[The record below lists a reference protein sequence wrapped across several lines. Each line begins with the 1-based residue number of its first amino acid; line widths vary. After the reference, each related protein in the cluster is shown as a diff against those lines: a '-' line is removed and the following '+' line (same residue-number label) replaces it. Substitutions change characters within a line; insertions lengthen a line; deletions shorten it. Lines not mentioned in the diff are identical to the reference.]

1 MLCSRQ
7 DRRAL
12 RCRTALRVSWTPLRG
27 SACRSSACS
36 GARECKYWEAYAR
49 DAIRTMLCRGP
60 PAWGGRGIA
69 PRLPRTTTRRK
80 RTIPARRGIM
90 HHTVRATL
98 GLLLFSL
105 AMATCSS
112 GETLSIA
119 ASLGENEWKVM
130 REHVFPPFEA
140 RENCRIR
147 AVNIE
152 AGNTLKKLEVMHRAN
167 RMSIDLVL
175 LDNMNLAPY
184 VEKRLL
190 LDLTKYQALIDP
202 EVDASLVQPLT
213 FHGQLMFFPGRPNVQ
228 ITYYNTD
235 VFNGSTYTIPET
247 WDELLA
253 VAQRLK
259 AAYNVG
265 KVAVHGTLDGN
276 TTAQVFEFITA
287 AGGKITT
294 LNDAGSVKAFTF
306 LQQLYPYLSPETKK
320 ANWNTTNTFLSNDTL
335 FLARNWPV
343 GMQVIVQQNQK
354 TNIQAYATWAG
365 PAGRATMIGG
375 DVIAITKRSSNQEL
389 ALKFAGYFMSREI
402 QALLVT
408 KLGWPPIRSDALGSV
423 PEWQQGF
430 FKAIM
435 EALRYGHYR
444 PAIMGWSAVDK
455 YVTRL
460 GRL

>member
-1 MLCSRQ
+1 ML
-7 DRRAL
+7 
-12 RCRTALRVSWTPLRG
+12 
-27 SACRSSACS
+27 
-36 GARECKYWEAYAR
+36 Y
-49 DAIRTMLCRGP
+49 
-60 PAWGGRGIA
+60 
-69 PRLPRTTTRRK
+69 TR
-80 RTIPARRGIM
+80 
-90 HHTVRATL
+90 RATL
-98 GLLLFSL
+98 GLLFVALGTPRV
-105 AMATCSS
+105 AA
-112 GETLSIA
+112 EATLSIA

-130 REHVFPPFEA
+130 RERVFPPFAA
-140 RENCRIR
+140 REHCRIR

-152 AGNTLKKLEVMHRAN
+152 AADTLKKLEVMHRAN

-175 LDNMNLAPY
+175 LDNMSLAPY
-184 VEKRLL
+184 VEKRLV
-190 LDLTKYQALIDP
+190 LDLTKYQTLIDP

-213 FHGQLMFFPGRPNVQ
+213 FHGRLMFFPGRPNVQ

-235 VFNGSTYTIPET
+235 VFNGTHYHIPET
-247 WDELLA
+247 WDDLLE

-276 TTAQVFEFITA
+276 TTTQVFEFITA

-294 LNDAGSVKAFTF
+294 LNDSGSIKAFTL

-320 ANWNTTNTFLSNDTL
+320 ANWNTTNKFLSEDTL

-365 PAGRATMIGG
+365 PTGRATMIGG
-375 DVIAITKRSSNQEL
+375 DVIAITKRSPNQEL
-389 ALKFAGYFMSREI
+389 ALKFAAYFMSREV
-402 QALLVT
+402 QTLLVT
-408 KLGWPPIRSDALGSV
+408 ALGWPPIRSDALGSV

-430 FKAIM
+430 FTAIM
-435 EALRYGHYR
+435 DALRYGHYR

-455 YVTRL
+455 YVNL
-460 GRL
+460 AFKDIVMDGRDVQKTLDTYARDLQEELDWLK

>member
-1 MLCSRQ
+1 M
-7 DRRAL
+7 
-12 RCRTALRVSWTPLRG
+12 
-27 SACRSSACS
+27 
-36 GARECKYWEAYAR
+36 
-49 DAIRTMLCRGP
+49 
-60 PAWGGRGIA
+60 
-69 PRLPRTTTRRK
+69 TR
-80 RTIPARRGIM
+80 
-90 HHTVRATL
+90 
-98 GLLLFSL
+98 F
-105 AMATCSS
+105 SS
-112 GETLSIA
+112 GETLSIS

-130 REHVFPPFEA
+130 REKVFPPFET
-140 RENCRIR
+140 REHCRIR

-152 AGNTLKKLEVMHRAN
+152 AGDTLKKIELMHRAN
-167 RMSIDLVL
+167 RMSIDLLL

-235 VFNGSTYTIPET
+235 VFNGTNQTIPET
-247 WDELLA
+247 WDALLE
-253 VAQRLK
+253 VAKQLK
-259 AAYNVG
+259 AAYKVG

-294 LNDAGSVKAFTF
+294 LNDAGSIKAFTF

-320 ANWNTTNTFLSNDTL
+320 ANWNTTNKFLSEDTL

-354 TNIQAYATWAG
+354 TNIKAYATWAG

-408 KLGWPPIRSDALGSV
+408 ELGWPPIRSDALGSV

-455 YVTRL
+455 YVNL
-460 GRL
+460 AFKDIVIDGRDVQTTLDTYARDLQEELDWLK

>member
-1 MLCSRQ
+1 M
-7 DRRAL
+7 
-12 RCRTALRVSWTPLRG
+12 
-27 SACRSSACS
+27 
-36 GARECKYWEAYAR
+36 
-49 DAIRTMLCRGP
+49 
-60 PAWGGRGIA
+60 
-69 PRLPRTTTRRK
+69 
-80 RTIPARRGIM
+80 
-90 HHTVRATL
+90 VRATL

-105 AMATCSS
+105 AMVTCSS

-152 AGNTLKKLEVMHRAN
+152 AGDTLKKLEVMHRAN

-235 VFNGSTYTIPET
+235 VFNGTNQTIPET
-247 WDELLA
+247 WDALLE
-253 VAQRLK
+253 VAKQLK
-259 AAYNVG
+259 AAYKVG

-294 LNDAGSVKAFTF
+294 FNDAGSIKAFTF

-320 ANWNTTNTFLSNDTL
+320 ANWNTTNKFLSEDTL

-354 TNIQAYATWAG
+354 TNIKAYATWAG

-389 ALKFAGYFMSREI
+389 ALKFAGYFMSREM
-402 QALLVT
+402 QTLLVT
-408 KLGWPPIRSDALGSV
+408 ELGWPPIRSDALGSV

-444 PAIMGWSAVDK
+444 PAIMGWSAVEK
-455 YVTRL
+455 YVNL
-460 GRL
+460 AFKDIVIDGRDVQTTLDTYARDLQEELEWLK

>member
-1 MLCSRQ
+1 
-7 DRRAL
+7 
-12 RCRTALRVSWTPLRG
+12 
-27 SACRSSACS
+27 
-36 GARECKYWEAYAR
+36 
-49 DAIRTMLCRGP
+49 
-60 PAWGGRGIA
+60 
-69 PRLPRTTTRRK
+69 
-80 RTIPARRGIM
+80 M

-98 GLLLFSL
+98 VLLIFSL
-105 AMATCSS
+105 AMARFSS

-130 REHVFPPFEA
+130 REHVFPTFEA
-140 RENCRIR
+140 REHCRIR

-152 AGNTLKKLEVMHRAN
+152 AGDTLKKIEVMHRAN

-184 VEKRLL
+184 VEKRLV

-213 FHGQLMFFPGRPNVQ
+213 FNGRLMFFPGRPNVQ

-235 VFNGSTYTIPET
+235 VFHGGNYQMPET
-247 WDELLA
+247 WNELLE
-253 VAQRLK
+253 VAKRLK
-259 AAYNVG
+259 ATYKVG
-265 KVAVHGTLDGN
+265 KVAVHGTLDTN
-276 TTAQVFEFITA
+276 TTTQVFEFITA
-287 AGGKITT
+287 AGGEITT
-294 LNDAGSVKAFTF
+294 LNDAGSIKAFTF
-306 LQQLYPYLSPETKK
+306 LQKLYPYLSPETKK
-320 ANWNTTNTFLSNDTL
+320 ANWNTTNKFLSKETL

-354 TNIQAYATWAG
+354 TNIKAYATWAG

-375 DVIAITKRSSNQEL
+375 DVIAITKRSPNQEL

-402 QALLVT
+402 QTLLVT
-408 KLGWPPIRSDALGSV
+408 ELGWPPIRSDALGSV

-455 YVTRL
+455 YVNL
-460 GRL
+460 AFKDIVMDGRDVQATLDTYARDLQEELDWLK

>member
-1 MLCSRQ
+1 
-7 DRRAL
+7 
-12 RCRTALRVSWTPLRG
+12 
-27 SACRSSACS
+27 
-36 GARECKYWEAYAR
+36 
-49 DAIRTMLCRGP
+49 
-60 PAWGGRGIA
+60 
-69 PRLPRTTTRRK
+69 
-80 RTIPARRGIM
+80 M
-90 HHTVRATL
+90 HHMVRATL

-105 AMATCSS
+105 AMVTCSS

-152 AGNTLKKLEVMHRAN
+152 AGDTLKKLEVMHRAN

-235 VFNGSTYTIPET
+235 VFNGTNQTIPET
-247 WDELLA
+247 WDALLE
-253 VAQRLK
+253 VAKQLK
-259 AAYNVG
+259 AAYKVG

-294 LNDAGSVKAFTF
+294 FNDAGSIKAFTF

-320 ANWNTTNTFLSNDTL
+320 ANWNTTNKFLSEDTL

-354 TNIQAYATWAG
+354 TNIKAYATWAG

-389 ALKFAGYFMSREI
+389 ALKFAGYFMSREM
-402 QALLVT
+402 QTLLVT
-408 KLGWPPIRSDALGSV
+408 ELGWPPIRSDALGSV

-444 PAIMGWSAVDK
+444 PAIMGWSAVEK
-455 YVTRL
+455 YVNL
-460 GRL
+460 AFKDIVIDGRDVQTTLDTYARDLQEELEWLK

>member
-1 MLCSRQ
+1 
-7 DRRAL
+7 
-12 RCRTALRVSWTPLRG
+12 
-27 SACRSSACS
+27 
-36 GARECKYWEAYAR
+36 
-49 DAIRTMLCRGP
+49 
-60 PAWGGRGIA
+60 
-69 PRLPRTTTRRK
+69 
-80 RTIPARRGIM
+80 M
-90 HHTVRATL
+90 HHTVYTIWV
-98 GLLLFSL
+98 LLLFSL
-105 AMATCSS
+105 GMARFSS
-112 GETLSIA
+112 GETLSIS

-130 REHVFPPFEA
+130 REKVFPPFET

-152 AGNTLKKLEVMHRAN
+152 AGDTLKKIEVMHRAN
-167 RMSIDLVL
+167 RMSIDLLL

-184 VEKRLL
+184 VEKRLV
-190 LDLTKYQALIDP
+190 LDLTKYQAQIDP

-213 FHGQLMFFPGRPNVQ
+213 FNGRLMFFPGRPNVQ

-235 VFNGSTYTIPET
+235 VFTGSNYQIPET
-247 WDELLA
+247 WDELLE
-253 VAQRLK
+253 VAKRLK
-259 AAYNVG
+259 AAYKVG

-294 LNDAGSVKAFTF
+294 LNDVGSVKAFTF
-306 LQQLYPYLSPETKK
+306 LRELYPYLSPDTKK
-320 ANWNTTNTFLSNDTL
+320 ANWNTTNKFLSEDTL

-354 TNIQAYATWAG
+354 TNIKAYATWAG

-375 DVIAITKRSSNQEL
+375 DVIAITKRSPNQEL
-389 ALKFAGYFMSREI
+389 ALKFAGYLMSREI
-402 QALLVT
+402 QTLLVT
-408 KLGWPPIRSDALGSV
+408 ELGWPPIRSDALGSV

-435 EALRYGHYR
+435 EALRYGQYR

-455 YVTRL
+455 YVNL
-460 GRL
+460 AFKDIVMDGRDVKATLETYARDLQEELAWLK

>member
-1 MLCSRQ
+1 M
-7 DRRAL
+7 
-12 RCRTALRVSWTPLRG
+12 V
-27 SACRSSACS
+27 
-36 GARECKYWEAYAR
+36 
-49 DAIRTMLCRGP
+49 
-60 PAWGGRGIA
+60 
-69 PRLPRTTTRRK
+69 
-80 RTIPARRGIM
+80 
-90 HHTVRATL
+90 
-98 GLLLFSL
+98 
-105 AMATCSS
+105 TCSS

-152 AGNTLKKLEVMHRAN
+152 AGDTLKKLEVMHRAN

-235 VFNGSTYTIPET
+235 VFNGTNQTIPET
-247 WDELLA
+247 WDALLE
-253 VAQRLK
+253 VAKQLK
-259 AAYNVG
+259 AAYKVG

-294 LNDAGSVKAFTF
+294 FNDAGSIKAFTF

-320 ANWNTTNTFLSNDTL
+320 ANWNTTNKFLSEDTL

-354 TNIQAYATWAG
+354 TNIKAYATWAG

-389 ALKFAGYFMSREI
+389 ALKFAGYFMSREM
-402 QALLVT
+402 QTLLVT
-408 KLGWPPIRSDALGSV
+408 ELGWPPIRSDALGSV

-444 PAIMGWSAVDK
+444 PAIMGWSAVEK
-455 YVTRL
+455 YVNL
-460 GRL
+460 AFKDIVIDGRDVQTTLDTYARDLQEELEWLK

>member
-1 MLCSRQ
+1 
-7 DRRAL
+7 
-12 RCRTALRVSWTPLRG
+12 
-27 SACRSSACS
+27 
-36 GARECKYWEAYAR
+36 
-49 DAIRTMLCRGP
+49 
-60 PAWGGRGIA
+60 
-69 PRLPRTTTRRK
+69 
-80 RTIPARRGIM
+80 M
-90 HHTVRATL
+90 HHMVRATL

-105 AMATCSS
+105 AMVTCSS

-152 AGNTLKKLEVMHRAN
+152 AGDTLKKLEVMHRAN

-235 VFNGSTYTIPET
+235 VFNGTTQTIPET
-247 WDELLA
+247 WDALLE
-253 VAQRLK
+253 VAKQLK
-259 AAYNVG
+259 AAYKVG

-294 LNDAGSVKAFTF
+294 FNDAGSMKAFTF

-320 ANWNTTNTFLSNDTL
+320 ANWNTTNKFLSEDTL

-354 TNIQAYATWAG
+354 TNIKAYATWAG

-389 ALKFAGYFMSREI
+389 ALKFAGYFMSREM
-402 QALLVT
+402 QTLLVT
-408 KLGWPPIRSDALGSV
+408 ELGWPPIRSDALGSV

-444 PAIMGWSAVDK
+444 PAIMGWSAVEK
-455 YVTRL
+455 YVNL
-460 GRL
+460 AFKDIVIDGRDVQTTLDTYARDLQEELDWLK

>member
-1 MLCSRQ
+1 
-7 DRRAL
+7 
-12 RCRTALRVSWTPLRG
+12 
-27 SACRSSACS
+27 
-36 GARECKYWEAYAR
+36 
-49 DAIRTMLCRGP
+49 
-60 PAWGGRGIA
+60 
-69 PRLPRTTTRRK
+69 
-80 RTIPARRGIM
+80 M
-90 HHTVRATL
+90 HHMVRATL

-105 AMATCSS
+105 AMVTCSS

-152 AGNTLKKLEVMHRAN
+152 AGDTLKKLEVMHRAN

-235 VFNGSTYTIPET
+235 VFNGTNQTIPET
-247 WDELLA
+247 WDALLE
-253 VAQRLK
+253 VAKQLK
-259 AAYNVG
+259 AAYKVG

-294 LNDAGSVKAFTF
+294 FNDAGSIKAFTF

-320 ANWNTTNTFLSNDTL
+320 ANWNTTNKFLSEDTL

-354 TNIQAYATWAG
+354 TNIKAYATWAG

-389 ALKFAGYFMSREI
+389 ALKFAGYCMSREM
-402 QALLVT
+402 QTLLVT
-408 KLGWPPIRSDALGSV
+408 ELGWPPIRSDALGSV

-444 PAIMGWSAVDK
+444 PAIMGWSAVEK
-455 YVTRL
+455 YVNL
-460 GRL
+460 AFKDIVIDGRDVQTTLDTYARDLQEELDWLK

>member
-1 MLCSRQ
+1 
-7 DRRAL
+7 
-12 RCRTALRVSWTPLRG
+12 
-27 SACRSSACS
+27 
-36 GARECKYWEAYAR
+36 
-49 DAIRTMLCRGP
+49 
-60 PAWGGRGIA
+60 
-69 PRLPRTTTRRK
+69 
-80 RTIPARRGIM
+80 M

-152 AGNTLKKLEVMHRAN
+152 AGDTLKKLEVMHRAN

-235 VFNGSTYTIPET
+235 VFNGTNQTIPET
-247 WDELLA
+247 WDALLE
-253 VAQRLK
+253 VAKQLK
-259 AAYNVG
+259 AAYKVG

-294 LNDAGSVKAFTF
+294 FNDAGSIKAFTF

-320 ANWNTTNTFLSNDTL
+320 ANWNTTNKFLSEDTL

-354 TNIQAYATWAG
+354 TNIKAYATWAG

-389 ALKFAGYFMSREI
+389 ALKFAGYFMSREM
-402 QALLVT
+402 QTLLVT
-408 KLGWPPIRSDALGSV
+408 ELGWPPIRSDALGSV

-444 PAIMGWSAVDK
+444 PAIMGWSAVEK
-455 YVTRL
+455 YVNL
-460 GRL
+460 AFKDIVIDGRDVQTTLDTYARDLQEELEWLK